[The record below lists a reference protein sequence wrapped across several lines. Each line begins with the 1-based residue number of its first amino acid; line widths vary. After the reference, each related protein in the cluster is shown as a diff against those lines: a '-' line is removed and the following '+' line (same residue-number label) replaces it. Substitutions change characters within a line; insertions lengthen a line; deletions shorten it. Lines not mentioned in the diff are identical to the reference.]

1 MKRVRDAARDSTLAP
16 AAYNLLRRSRRLTAM
31 KHLAYCLF
39 PTPVGPIGLAWN
51 NDRESRGVPAVAFLQ
66 LPEAVPQATEARI
79 ARCAGAQTQAVPP
92 PAIAELIE
100 KICRHL
106 RGDLQDFRGVA
117 LDLRAVPAFDQ
128 AVYAAAANIPAG
140 QTSTYGELAKSLG
153 QPGAARAVGQALGRN
168 PIPLII
174 PCHRVLA
181 AGNKPGGF
189 SAHGGRAMKA
199 RLLVIEGA
207 AVNAYLDFPGNGP
220 GSSADPVSRKPA

>member
-1 MKRVRDAARDSTLAP
+1 MKQ
-16 AAYNLLRRSRRLTAM
+16 
-31 KHLAYCLF
+31 LAYCVF
-39 PTPVGPIGLAWN
+39 PTPLGPIGLAWN
-51 NDRESRGVPAVAFLQ
+51 DGGESRAIPAVAFLQ
-66 LPEAVPQATEARI
+66 LPEAAPQVTEARI
-79 ARCAGAQTQAVPP
+79 ARRAGAHTQAPP
-92 PAIAELIE
+92 PRAIAEIIQ

-128 AVYAAAANIPAG
+128 AVYAVAAKISAG

-181 AGNKPGGF
+181 AGNRPGGF

-199 RLLVIEGA
+199 RLLAIEGA
-207 AVNAYLDFPGNGP
+207 AVNAYLDFPESSP
-220 GSSADPVSRKPA
+220 GSTEPALRQRS